1 MGHSNK
7 RFPGYDAEAKEYN
20 AEVHKGHILGQHVSK
35 YMEALLEDDE
45 EAYKKQFSSFLKNGI
60 TADGVE
66 QMYRNAHAAIRAD
79 PLRAAKPAKEVKVK
93 RWTAKRLS
101 IQQRKARV
109 AQKKAAF
116 IAAHSA
122 AAELAAA
129 EAGDDEDME

>member
-1 MGHSNK
+1 MG
-7 RFPGYDAEAKEYN
+7 
-20 AEVHKGHILGQHVSK
+20 ILGQHVSK

-66 QMYRNAHAAIRAD
+66 PMYRNAHSAIRAD
-79 PLRAAKPAKEVKVK
+79 PLRA
-93 RWTAKRLS
+93 AKRLS

-116 IAAHSA
+116 IAAHAENA
-122 AAELAAA
+122 ANAPAEEEEEEMDEYLSSEDHR
-129 EAGDDEDME
+129 EARRSCWSSSTEGPVDSHR

>member
-1 MGHSNK
+1 MG
-7 RFPGYDAEAKEYN
+7 
-20 AEVHKGHILGQHVSK
+20 

-66 QMYRNAHAAIRAD
+66 PMYRNAHSAIRAD
-79 PLRAAKPAKEVKVK
+79 PLRAAKPAKEIKVK

-101 IQQRKARV
+101 IQPRV

-116 IAAHSA
+116 IAAHAENA
-122 AAELAAA
+122 ANAPAE
-129 EAGDDEDME
+129 EEEEEMDE